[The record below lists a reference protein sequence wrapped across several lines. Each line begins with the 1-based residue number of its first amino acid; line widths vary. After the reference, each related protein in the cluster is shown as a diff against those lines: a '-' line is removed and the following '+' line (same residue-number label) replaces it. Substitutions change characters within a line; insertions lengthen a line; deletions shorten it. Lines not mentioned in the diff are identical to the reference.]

1 MSLQLKF
8 EMPKGV
14 LVEAATKTATYAK
27 MTAEP
32 FEAGFGHTIG
42 NALRRVLLSSLEGA
56 AITTVKIKGVSHEFT
71 TIEGVLEDVTHIV
84 LNLKQVL
91 LHVTTRKPFECQLK
105 AKGPC
110 DVTAGMISVPSG
122 VEILNPEHKICTVT
136 DKKSLRME
144 LNVEVGRG
152 YRPSELNKGAHL
164 PIGTIPIDSLF
175 SPVSKVKYAV
185 EAARV
190 GMKTDYDRLVLEVW
204 TDGRIDPVAATVQS
218 AQLLLDH
225 VQLYRNAGEPM
236 YLQAAPEAGE
246 DKAGAAGDEK
256 AAETDSAHLEELGFS
271 KRTANTLVKA
281 KLTSLAQI
289 TQLTEHDVME
299 LRDFGEKAVE
309 ELKDVLKKHGLELK
323 REPASEHDMA
333 ELMKKSIKRKK

>member
-1 MSLQLKF
+1 
-8 EMPKGV
+8 PKGV
-14 LVEAATKTATYAK
+14 MVDVATKTGTYAK

-42 NALRRVLLSSLEGA
+42 NALRRVMLSSLEGA
-56 AITTVKIKGVSHEFT
+56 AITTVNIDGISHEFT
-71 TIEGVLEDVTHIV
+71 TIDGVFEDVTHVV
-84 LNLKQVL
+84 LNLKKVL
-91 LHVTTRKPFECQLK
+91 LHVTSRKPFECQLK

-110 DVTAGMISVPSG
+110 DVTASMISLPSG
-122 VEILNPEHKICTVT
+122 VEILNPDHKICTLT
-136 DKKSLRME
+136 EKKNLQME
-144 LNVEVGRG
+144 LSIEIGRG
-152 YRPSELNKGAHL
+152 YRPSELNKGAQL

-204 TDGRIDPVAATVQS
+204 TDGRVDPVAATVQS

-236 YLQAAPEAGE
+236 YLQAAPELPPEPPAE
-246 DKAGAAGDEK
+246 TTAEDEK
-256 AAETDSAHLEELGFS
+256 IAASDSARLEELGFS
-271 KRTANTLVKA
+271 KRIANTLVKA
-281 KLTSLAQI
+281 KLTALAQI
-289 TQLTEHDVME
+289 TQLAEREVLE
-299 LRDFGEKAVE
+299 LRNFGDKAVE
-309 ELKDVLKKHGLELK
+309 EVKDVLKKHGLELK
-323 REPASEHDMA
+323 REPASESDMA